1 MWEVRDAEE
10 GEVHPSVRE
19 RERGE
24 WDTAAGLVG
33 LSLRKP
39 AKCKRLTAKTRG
51 QSLSVSRYRAQTVV
65 SQPLNAGSRSLTPTR
80 PCRCIPRPL
89 SLSLTHY
96 VPGASASLTSMAQ
109 IKQKMP
115 GENSSII
122 LYARYYI

>member
-10 GEVHPSVRE
+10 GKVHPSVRE

-51 QSLSVSRYRAQTVV
+51 QSLSVSRYRAQTIV

-80 PCRCIPRPL
+80 PCRCISHPP
-89 SLSLTHY
+89 THY
-96 VPGASASLTSMAQ
+96 VPDASASLTSMAQ
-109 IKQKMP
+109 IKRKMP

>member
-39 AKCKRLTAKTRG
+39 PKCKRLTAKTRG
-51 QSLSVSRYRAQTVV
+51 QASFLYLDTELRQLSVS
-65 SQPLNAGSRSLTPTR
+65 LLTP
-80 PCRCIPRPL
+80 
-89 SLSLTHY
+89 
-96 VPGASASLTSMAQ
+96 VPAA
-109 IKQKMP
+109 
-115 GENSSII
+115 
-122 LYARYYI
+122 

>member
-19 RERGE
+19 RERGA

-109 IKQKMP
+109 IKRKMP

>member
-39 AKCKRLTAKTRG
+39 AKCKRLADNC
-51 QSLSVSRYRAQTVV
+51 LSSVPKYKKRLGREFW
-65 SQPLNAGSRSLTPTR
+65 QPAS
-80 PCRCIPRPL
+80 CI
-89 SLSLTHY
+89 
-96 VPGASASLTSMAQ
+96 
-109 IKQKMP
+109 
-115 GENSSII
+115 
-122 LYARYYI
+122 

>member
-1 MWEVRDAEE
+1 MGSKGCGGRE
-10 GEVHPSVRE
+10 GSSVRE
-19 RERGE
+19 GKGE

-51 QSLSVSRYRAQTVV
+51 QSLSVSRYRAQTIV

-109 IKQKMP
+109 IKRKIP
-115 GENSSII
+115 GKNSSII

>member
-1 MWEVRDAEE
+1 MGSKGCGGRE
-10 GEVHPSVRE
+10 GSSVRE
-19 RERGE
+19 GKGEGE

>member
-1 MWEVRDAEE
+1 MGSKGCGGRE
-10 GEVHPSVRE
+10 GSSVRE
-19 RERGE
+19 GEGE

-39 AKCKRLTAKTRG
+39 PKCKRLTAKTRG
-51 QSLSVSRYRAQTVV
+51 QSLSVSRYRAQTIV

-80 PCRCIPRPL
+80 PCRCISHPP
-89 SLSLTHY
+89 THY
-96 VPGASASLTSMAQ
+96 VPDASASLTSMAQ
-109 IKQKMP
+109 IKRKMP

>member
-10 GEVHPSVRE
+10 GKVHPSVRE

-80 PCRCIPRPL
+80 PCRCIHRP
-89 SLSLTHY
+89 H
-96 VPGASASLTSMAQ
+96 PHSAHERMHLPFS
-109 IKQKMP
+109 P
-115 GENSSII
+115 
-122 LYARYYI
+122 

>member
-51 QSLSVSRYRAQTVV
+51 QSLSVSRYRAQT
-65 SQPLNAGSRSLTPTR
+65 A
-80 PCRCIPRPL
+80 
-89 SLSLTHY
+89 
-96 VPGASASLTSMAQ
+96 
-109 IKQKMP
+109 
-115 GENSSII
+115 
-122 LYARYYI
+122 